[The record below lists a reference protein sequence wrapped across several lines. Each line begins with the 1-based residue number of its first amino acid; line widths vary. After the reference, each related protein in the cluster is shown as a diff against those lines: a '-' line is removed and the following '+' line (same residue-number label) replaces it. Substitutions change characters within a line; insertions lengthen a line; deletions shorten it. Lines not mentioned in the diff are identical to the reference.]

1 MRGQVPHKRYN
12 DGVSMLNVC
21 TPEQA
26 LKIIE
31 NAFSGIRPGTETLN
45 IGEAVGRVL
54 AEDIIAREYVP
65 DFDRSTV
72 DGYALRASDTFGCS
86 DSMPAVLKLAGIV
99 NMGMPASMELSEG
112 ECAYVPTGG
121 EIPRGADAVVMIE
134 HSESYGNE
142 EIGILKPAAPANNII
157 FRGDDVFPG
166 KCVIKAGRTLRAEDI
181 GALAALGMAEVKCRK
196 KPVVGIISTGD
207 ELVDISVSPAVGQVR
222 DVNSH
227 MLAAAVGRFGA
238 QAKPL
243 GIVKDGYMRL
253 REAVTAAL
261 PQCDILLISGGSSV
275 GQMDSTCAVIEELGT
290 LLLHGIA
297 MKPGKP
303 TIVGKLG
310 DTPVIG
316 LPGHP
321 AAAFFVADVF
331 VRRLCET
338 MLGVSSPAL
347 GVTARLTEPVSANHG
362 RAQYCGVVL
371 NKTPDGYTAKPVRS
385 KSGLISSL
393 AGCDGYFCI
402 PRDSE
407 GCCAGDEV
415 YIILR

>member
-1 MRGQVPHKRYN
+1 
-12 DGVSMLNVC
+12 MLNVC
-21 TPEQA
+21 TPEEA

-31 NAFSGIRPGTETLN
+31 NAFSETQCGCETLA
-45 IGEAVGRVL
+45 IGGCLGRAP
-54 AEDIIAREYVP
+54 AEDITAREYVP

-72 DGYALRASDTFGCS
+72 DGYAVISSDCFGCS
-86 DSMPAVLKLAGIV
+86 DSMPAILKLAGIV
-99 NMGMPASMELSEG
+99 SMGKAADIQLQSGM
-112 ECAYVPTGG
+112 CAYVPTGG

-142 EIGILKPAAPANNII
+142 EIGILRPAAPADNII

-166 KCVIKAGRTLRAEDI
+166 KAVIRAGRALRAEDI
-181 GALAALGMAEVKCRK
+181 GALAALGISEVKVHK

-207 ELVDISVSPAVGQVR
+207 ELVELEDTPTIGQVR

-227 MLAAAVGRFGA
+227 MLAAAVERFGA
-238 QAKPL
+238 KAKRL
-243 GIVKDGYMRL
+243 GIVRDGYMNL
-253 REAVTAAL
+253 RGAVISAITD
-261 PQCDILLISGGSSV
+261 CDILLISGGSSV

-303 TIVGKLG
+303 TIIGKIG
-310 DTPVIG
+310 EKPVIG

-331 VRRLCET
+331 VRRLCEV
-338 MLGVSSPAL
+338 MLGISMPAT
-347 GVTARLTEPVSANHG
+347 GVYARLTEAVSANHG
-362 RAQYCGVVL
+362 RAQYCAVL
-371 NKTPDGYTAKPVRS
+371 LSKDEDGYLAEPVHS
-385 KSGLISSL
+385 KSGLITAL
-393 AGCDGYFCI
+393 AGCDGYFVI

-407 GCCAGDEV
+407 GCSKGDLV
-415 YIILR
+415 YIISR